1 MVSFTSAP
9 FSAPSTAPTGT
20 TSFTSLGLLV
30 SPAWFNAVNTV
41 IPLCAG
47 VVGNN
52 VFNGDNSFL
61 GSTILRNTGITGNI
75 TITAPSQTGYAS
87 IAYTTGLLTVSD
99 AALSAQNNFTA
110 TGIVEL
116 NAFGTASTY
125 IGSGGGTTLI
135 GQTGSTVSTVDIVGI
150 VNINNGGSS
159 TTTIGNAGG
168 PSTISVAGPIT
179 FSNASTFNNT
189 TNINNTSGTGNT
201 NIGYPSNTTDIVGT
215 VNINATG
222 SSPTAIGSNSGGNGV
237 VIGGTITLNGSVISN
252 ANIDVVGSFTASNLN
267 IIGNSILAG
276 TLTVNNTTVLNGT
289 LSVSG
294 ASLLESVTANGILSA
309 GAGFGISAGPIVY
322 TFVPNG
328 ATTFTIL
335 TSMVMVYYNG
345 SGNCA
350 YTLPSSASAGFRVE
364 IWSGNSTGSTITSA
378 STVNGSSGA
387 TLGTAYQRY
396 TLVCLGGTSWL
407 LSS

>member
-1 MVSFTSAP
+1 MAFSSPFTVTGLTTPISYKTG
-9 FSAPSTAPTGT
+9 SVPS
-20 TSFTSLGLLV
+20 SML
-30 SPAWFNAVNTV
+30 NYINDV
-41 IPLCAG
+41 IPLCFDIQGGNTVAG
-47 VVGNN
+47 TNIFTGANTFSTASELNIEGTVSFTNSVSFSSG
-52 VFNGDNSFL
+52 FNI
-61 GSTILRNTGITGNI
+61 GSYTLQAYSGGFQLTGIT
-75 TITAPSQTGYAS
+75 YLE
-87 IAYTTGLLTVSD
+87 GLTLV
-99 AALSAQNNFTA
+99 
-110 TGIVEL
+110 
-116 NAFGTASTY
+116 
-125 IGSGGGTTLI
+125 GTT
-135 GQTGSTVSTVDIVGI
+135 
-150 VNINNGGSS
+150 NINTSGSAV
-159 TTTIGNAGG
+159 TTIGNAGG

-179 FSNASTFNNT
+179 FSNTSTFNNT

-201 NIGYPSNTTDIVGT
+201 NIGYPTNTTDIVGA

-237 VIGGTITLNGSVISN
+237 VIGGIITINGSVISN

-294 ASLLESVTANGILSA
+294 TSLLESVTANGILSA